1 MMEYIKPVL
10 LIIFAVLC
18 AALVLAFS
26 KEVSGHLNAVY
37 IYIEGLFEDL
47 WGNGLNNNIGRKA
60 GFSLILIALSLG
72 WAIRRF
78 RR

>member
-1 MMEYIKPVL
+1 MQYTKYL
-10 LIIFAVLC
+10 LLGIFAVLC
-18 AALVLAFS
+18 AGLVLVFS
-26 KEVSGHLNAVY
+26 REASEHLNTVYVY
-37 IYIEGLFEDL
+37 IQGLFEDL
-47 WGNGLNNNIGRKA
+47 WGNGLNNNVGRKA